1 MSSNGLD
8 DLTADALREFGNIG
22 AGHAATALSVLLDGR
37 VTMSVSD
44 ARLCPFD
51 EIISVVGGDM
61 TSVAA
66 VFIQIQGEIP
76 GNMFVLLTLPSVD
89 QLLNRLLGT
98 AETRNDY
105 TDLELSA
112 IAEVGNI
119 LSGAYVTAIS
129 DLCGI
134 SLNQS
139 VPSVAIDMASAVLD
153 IGLMMS
159 GNEDN
164 EAILISTSLGH
175 GDHVIDGHFFLL
187 PDFDGMETLL
197 KILRGPVSNG

>member
-1 MSSNGLD
+1 MSANRLD
-8 DLTADALREFGNIG
+8 ERTADALREFGNIG
-22 AGHAATALSVLLDGR
+22 AGHAATALSTLLAER
-37 VTMSVSD
+37 VTMSVTD

-51 EIISVVGGDM
+51 EIVSVVGGD
-61 TSVAA
+61 TTLVAA
-66 VFIQIQGEIP
+66 VFIRIQGKIP
-76 GNMFVLLTLPSVD
+76 GNMFVLLALPSVE
-89 QLLNRLLGT
+89 QLLNRLIGHSDS
-98 AETRNDY
+98 RVDY
-105 TDLELSA
+105 TDIELSA

-153 IGLMMS
+153 IGLMIS
-159 GNEDN
+159 GNEEN
-164 EAILISTSLGH
+164 EAILISTLLGH

-187 PDFDGMETLL
+187 PDFDGTTSLL
-197 KILRGPVSNG
+197 DILRGQMDHG